1 MMGFFSAETQ
11 ATFSCDLGVDFPFYY
26 DMCTLKFYQR
36 ILVATTYVR
45 RTEWGPPSG
54 SARGELELVVC
65 HTTTIVHIREACVY
79 WRPRAVVWSR
89 G

>member
-1 MMGFFSAETQ
+1 MMGFFSADTQ
-11 ATFSCDLGVDFPFYY
+11 AFFVCFRRFYY

-45 RTEWGPPSG
+45 RTERGPPSG

-65 HTTTIVHIREACVY
+65 HTTTIVHIREAFVY
-79 WRPRAVVWSR
+79 WRPREVVWSR